1 MGCRGRDF
9 TGQCQTCEAVQGI
22 DSTHMSQHQKND
34 ANVSM
39 KILLLKILGS
49 RCSGTSE
56 LNVINES
63 YSGLKNA
70 PSAAISLVLFGLM
83 FHHSSRSGVR
93 STNVSTASSIC
104 DVSPARGLS
113 CQPNSG
119 RPGFPGD
126 SACPSSPVAAFR
138 ASRPSAGYE

>member
-1 MGCRGRDF
+1 
-9 TGQCQTCEAVQGI
+9 
-22 DSTHMSQHQKND
+22 MSQHQKND

-83 FHHSSRSGVR
+83 FHHFSPWHRGTFLIAFSRDGPRCRRGVGA
-93 STNVSTASSIC
+93 TGGG
-104 DVSPARGLS
+104 GLVRLAVEIL
-113 CQPNSG
+113 G
-119 RPGFPGD
+119 
-126 SACPSSPVAAFR
+126 A
-138 ASRPSAGYE
+138 